1 MVHIQL
7 RGAVTNQPHLKILFI
22 LGTDNN
28 KALDCGLQSYFFIPQ
43 SFNLTRGNLYTG
55 GL

>member
-1 MVHIQL
+1 MNIQL
-7 RGAVTNQPHLKILFI
+7 RGAVTNQPPLKILFI
-22 LGTDNN
+22 LDTDNN

-43 SFNLTRGNLYTG
+43 SFKSTRSNLYIE